1 MEHTRAARLG
11 VGASYV
17 AHSDV
22 NSALALGGKISGGIK
37 RARAQKLEHEDAEV
51 AKGWGATDDHEDSK
65 CASIKRKHGAV
76 SELLPDAGSLKK
88 KKKKKKK
95 STTTAAET
103 APAAPVILKPV
114 TSHSQKEGA
123 TVAPQKQLLLQPKDT
138 TATMP
143 AAAIKQPRQIISNS
157 ETQTRANDA
166 SEPSCNESSA
176 AASAGED
183 LGSGL
188 RNFHLQG
195 MRKRTKTRSKAKN
208 LKKDKRPPE
217 LRPGG
222 EKCTAPRCA
231 FPSVI

>member
-1 MEHTRAARLG
+1 M
-11 VGASYV
+11 
-17 AHSDV
+17 

-37 RARAQKLEHEDAEV
+37 RARAQKLEHEDTEV
-51 AKGWGATDDHEDSK
+51 AKGWGATDDQEDSK

-76 SELLPDAGSLKK
+76 SELLPDAGALKK

-95 STTTAAET
+95 STATAAET
-103 APAAPVILKPV
+103 APAAPVVLKPV
-114 TSHSQKEGA
+114 TSHSPQNEGA
-123 TVAPQKQLLLQPKDT
+123 TVAAQKQLLLQSKDT
-138 TATMP
+138 TAKLP
-143 AAAIKQPRQIISNS
+143 AAAIKQQRQIISSS
-157 ETQTRANDA
+157 ETETRASDA
-166 SEPSCNESSA
+166 SAASFNDNESSA

-222 EKCTAPRCA
+222 EKCTARTA
-231 FPSVI
+231 RSRALLN

>member
-1 MEHTRAARLG
+1 M
-11 VGASYV
+11 
-17 AHSDV
+17 
-22 NSALALGGKISGGIK
+22 
-37 RARAQKLEHEDAEV
+37 EHEDAEV
-51 AKGWGATDDHEDSK
+51 AKGWGPADDHEDSK

-95 STTTAAET
+95 STATAAET

-114 TSHSQKEGA
+114 TSHSLQKEGA
-123 TVAPQKQLLLQPKDT
+123 TVAPQKQLLLQSKDT
-138 TATMP
+138 TATTP
-143 AAAIKQPRQIISNS
+143 AAAIKQPRQIISSS
-157 ETQTRANDA
+157 ETETRANDA
-166 SEPSCNESSA
+166 SYASCNDNESSA
-176 AASAGED
+176 AASAGDD

-222 EKCTAPRCA
+222 EKCTARA
-231 FPSVI
+231 ARSRALFHWFYY